1 MHARKNFSPALA
13 LKSWRG
19 SFHFCAAWAPRAP
32 NLNVA
37 PAGASPGPP
46 TPPGRGASLFPAKRE
61 VKRELSKAWQ
71 AWPGNQTS
79 SRCLVRSLV
88 LLGGERTTPMVQ
100 GGARWSLGRARP
112 GSTARLAGPGAGPG
126 RPAQGDMP
134 RKIGVKKSRPKF
146 PWRRAYAKSAQSM
159 ISELAVGV
167 KKFCRRP

>member
-71 AWPGNQTS
+71 AWLGNQTS

-88 LLGGERTTPMVQ
+88 CLAGFVTPARGPSSYPMGRLGTTGDSQMALDPLGGR
-100 GGARWSLGRARP
+100 SGRALRMLSRILKRT
-112 GSTARLAGPGAGPG
+112 STAFTYALR
-126 RPAQGDMP
+126 Q
-134 RKIGVKKSRPKF
+134 SR
-146 PWRRAYAKSAQSM
+146 RR
-159 ISELAVGV
+159 
-167 KKFCRRP
+167 

>member
-32 NLNVA
+32 NLHVA
-37 PAGASPGPP
+37 LAGPSPGPP

-71 AWPGNQTS
+71 AWLGNQTS

-88 LLGGERTTPMVQ
+88 CLAGFVTPARSPSSYPMGRLGTTGDSQMALDPLR
-100 GGARWSLGRARP
+100 GRSGRALRMHLRIRKRT
-112 GSTARLAGPGAGPG
+112 STAFTYA
-126 RPAQGDMP
+126 
-134 RKIGVKKSRPKF
+134 SR
-146 PWRRAYAKSAQSM
+146 QSR
-159 ISELAVGV
+159 S
-167 KKFCRRP
+167 R

>member
-13 LKSWRG
+13 LNSWRG

-88 LLGGERTTPMVQ
+88 LLGGRAPHPDGPRRCPMES
-100 GGARWSLGRARP
+100 GA
-112 GSTARLAGPGAGPG
+112 STARVHGAPGGTRGLPRPPGPGGHAPKN
-126 RPAQGDMP
+126 RSE
-134 RKIGVKKSRPKF
+134 KKSPEISAAPCLRKVSPNDDL
-146 PWRRAYAKSAQSM
+146 RA
-159 ISELAVGV
+159 
-167 KKFCRRP
+167 CRGR